1 VITDAGGPEST
12 VDEPYG
18 WDVANLFGKSMKRIT
33 RLNRK
38 KKEPLFDA
46 ERAKDSG
53 AIRLPKRDESDLGGY
68 RRKALY
74 SFFMAILFFATI
86 TARLWFLQVEQGEY
100 YNLLADSNRVRSIDI
115 TAPRGNIYDSK
126 GREIVTNRPSFNV
139 VWIRESNKINDD
151 WLKRLTKLLRQDS
164 ATLLEKIRKMAGTPG
179 HIPVRLAEDIDWE
192 TVARIEN
199 NRMYLPE
206 IKIEVVPLRVYHYG
220 NLASHLIGY
229 MGEISKT
236 ELEKADKELYK
247 GGDLIGKMG
256 LERLR
261 EQDLR
266 GEKGSNNMEVNA
278 LGFEQQ
284 NLKDIEPQPGK
295 DLYLTIDVELQKI
308 AEEEMAAKNWAG
320 AVVAIE
326 ANTGRLLAV
335 ASAPQLHLDEFVGG
349 ISQKDWKAML
359 DNPLHPLI
367 NKVVQGQYPPG
378 STYKPVTAFA
388 GLAEGVINPD
398 SPVFCPGSMQ
408 FGNRTYRCWR
418 KGGHGT
424 ISLKRALA
432 ESCDVYFYTVG
443 LKLGV
448 DRLAKYARMFGLGE
462 KSGIE
467 MEHEKS
473 GIVPSS
479 EWKKKRYKTKWHEG
493 ETISIAIGQGY
504 DLMTPLQVAQMTA
517 VIANGGTLY
526 KPAVVEK
533 MVDADGEAV
542 GVFQPEVLSRISG
555 QGRNLKL
562 IREGMVDAVN
572 SRRGTG
578 REAQIDEQHGI
589 IVGGK
594 TGTAQVVRIAQ
605 YMHLKEQDIPYEYR
619 DHAWFT
625 CFAPAV
631 NPEIVVTVLV
641 EHGLHGGTASAP
653 IAAKILNKYFEQKF
667 SEQSEAKTPPSNR
680 PPSRVILN
688 QDMLENTD
696 PPPLE
701 GAEEGGQETDTT
713 PQSNEL
719 PH

>member
-1 VITDAGGPEST
+1 
-12 VDEPYG
+12 
-18 WDVANLFGKSMKRIT
+18 M
-33 RLNRK
+33 
-38 KKEPLFDA
+38 FDA
-46 ERAKDSG
+46 ERGKENG
-53 AIRLPKRDESDLGGY
+53 VVRVPKRDESDLYGY
-68 RRKALY
+68 RKKAFY
-74 SFFMAILFFATI
+74 SFAVVVVFFAVI
-86 TARLWFLQVEQGEY
+86 VSRLWFLQVEQGEY
-100 YNLLADSNRVRSIDI
+100 YSHLADSNRVRSIDI

-151 WLKRLTKLLRQDS
+151 WLKRLTRLLKMDS
-164 ATLLEKIRKMAGTPG
+164 AALLEKIRRMAGTPG
-179 HIPVRLAEDIDWE
+179 HIPIRLAEDIDWE

-206 IKIEVVPLRVYHYG
+206 IKIEVMPLRIYHYG
-220 NLASHLIGY
+220 NLSSHLIGY

-236 ELEKADKELYK
+236 ELEKADKNVYR

-261 EQDLR
+261 EHDLR

-284 NLKDIEPQPGK
+284 NLNKIEPRPGK
-295 DLYLTIDVELQKI
+295 DLHLTIDVELQKI

-320 AVVAIE
+320 AVVAME
-326 ANTGRLLAV
+326 ANTGRLLV
-335 ASAPQLHLDEFVGG
+335 IASAPQLHLDEFIGG
-349 ISQKDWKAML
+349 ISQSAWKAML
-359 DNPLHPLI
+359 DNPLHPLL

-378 STYKPVTAFA
+378 STYKPITAFA
-388 GLAEGVINPD
+388 GLAEGVVTPD
-398 SPVFCPGSMQ
+398 TAIFCPGSMR
-408 FGNRTYRCWR
+408 FGNRTYRCWKR
-418 KGGHGT
+418 GGHGMV
-424 ISLKRALA
+424 SLKRALA

-443 LKLGV
+443 QRLGV
-448 DRLAKYARMFGLGE
+448 DRLARYARMFGLGAMT
-462 KSGIE
+462 GVE

-473 GIVPSS
+473 GIVPTM
-479 EWKKKRYKTKWHEG
+479 EWKKRRYNVKWHEG
-493 ETISIAIGQGY
+493 ETLSVAIGQGY
-504 DLMTPLQVAQMTA
+504 DLTTPLQVAQMTA

-526 KPAVVEK
+526 RPAVVEK
-533 MVDADGEAV
+533 VVDADGMV
-542 GVFQPEVLSRISG
+542 VDVFQPEVLSRIPS

-562 IREGMVDAVN
+562 VREGMVDAVN

-594 TGTAQVVRIAQ
+594 TGTSQVVRLAQ
-605 YMHLKEQDIPYEYR
+605 YIHLKEQDIPYEYR

-625 CFAPAV
+625 CFAPAA

-641 EHGLHGGTASAP
+641 EHGLHGGSASAP

-667 SEQSEAKTPPSNR
+667 SEQNDPQTPQSRHPR
-680 PPSRVILN
+680 DRVILN

-701 GAEEGGQETDTT
+701 ATGEGEQERDTNH
-713 PQSNEL
+713 QLNEL